1 MDFGYGVASAILTI
15 AQKKIVA
22 PFCKFALSRRILVS
36 QAYADNYCTS
46 FKTRKTYDDIKRD
59 MVHRALCCG
68 TIARCLKSGNNSLSR
83 ELLLG
88 QQ

>member
-59 MVHRALCCG
+59 MEQAHSAVGLP
-68 TIARCLKSGNNSLSR
+68 LKDTWTSEVLSR
-83 ELLLG
+83 DWT
-88 QQ
+88 